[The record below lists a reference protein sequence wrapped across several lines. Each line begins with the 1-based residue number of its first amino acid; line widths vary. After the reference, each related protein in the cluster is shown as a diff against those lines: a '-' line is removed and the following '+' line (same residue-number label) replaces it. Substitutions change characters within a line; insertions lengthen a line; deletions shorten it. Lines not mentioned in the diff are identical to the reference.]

1 MICFQDRTFC
11 IADCANEECRN
22 KLTEKVTAAAEEWWG
37 KQGAPIS
44 TWDCSQYC
52 PDYVEIKQ

>member
-1 MICFQDRTFC
+1 
-11 IADCANEECRN
+11 
-22 KLTEKVTAAAEEWWG
+22 LTEKVETAAAEWWG

-52 PDYVEIKQ
+52 PDYVEPKQ